1 MYLLSTGSQK
11 QDSII
16 QNKRLKCVSDLLTI
30 NEKNKNLVIFWFLSL
45 CILFFDSRHLS
56 NIYLILHY
64 SLFSEKKLHLRCL
77 AGLYECVSDSWLWFI
92 WPWIF
97 SNLYSFKRYMLGS
110 QPQITYNVLQGFPR
124 KLITIIVIIFWDLLR
139 PFPTIET
146 KRAY

>member
-16 QNKRLKCVSDLLTI
+16 QNTRLKCVSDLLSI

-64 SLFSEKKLHLRCL
+64 SQKKSSISDVWQGSMNASLIHDYDLF
-77 AGLYECVSDSWLWFI
+77 D
-92 WPWIF
+92 
-97 SNLYSFKRYMLGS
+97 LG
-110 QPQITYNVLQGFPR
+110 YF
-124 KLITIIVIIFWDLLR
+124 LIYILLKD
-139 PFPTIET
+139 IC
-146 KRAY
+146 